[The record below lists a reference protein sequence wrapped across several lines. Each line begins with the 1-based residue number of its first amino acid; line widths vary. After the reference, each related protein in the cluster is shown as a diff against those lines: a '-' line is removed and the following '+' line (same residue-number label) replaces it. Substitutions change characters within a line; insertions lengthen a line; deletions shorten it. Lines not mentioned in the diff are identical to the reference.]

1 MIVFQRINSKED
13 KHHRKTTV
21 QQKRKVCYSYL
32 KIHIDF
38 NCLCIYCA
46 KYKLC
51 SEFVS
56 LLVLSSLLFF
66 SVSFVCVCFFKEY
79 RYLRGTVYILM
90 PFFSWRHESY
100 LEDMYQEFGVIN
112 AVSYFVIMWG
122 FLSKQILPNTW
133 RDMRNKDPASLLI
146 SFFNIAY
153 FTILPGTR
161 APHSWIMW
169 KFKRASTWKW

>member
-1 MIVFQRINSKED
+1 MNILCQ
-13 KHHRKTTV
+13 
-21 QQKRKVCYSYL
+21 
-32 KIHIDF
+32 IHCVV
-38 NCLCIYCA
+38 N
-46 KYKLC
+46 
-51 SEFVS
+51 
-56 LLVLSSLLFF
+56 LLVYWYFPAYYFSRFLLC
-66 SVSFVCVCFFKEY
+66 VCVCVCFFKEY

-122 FLSKQILPNTW
+122 FLSEQILPNTS
-133 RDMRNKDPASLLI
+133 RDTRNKDPASLLI

-153 FTILPGTR
+153 FTILPGTG

>member
-1 MIVFQRINSKED
+1 MCFKES
-13 KHHRKTTV
+13 T
-21 QQKRKVCYSYL
+21 QKRTNIIERLQSSRKERYATATWKFTLTLTVCVYTVP
-32 KIHIDF
+32 
-38 NCLCIYCA
+38 NT
-46 KYKLC
+46 LC

-66 SVSFVCVCFFKEY
+66 SFSFVCVCFFKEY

-133 RDMRNKDPASLLI
+133 RDMRNKDPTSLLI

-153 FTILPGTR
+153 FTILPGTG

>member
-66 SVSFVCVCFFKEY
+66 SVSFVCVFFF
-79 RYLRGTVYILM
+79 ILGIQVLTWDCLYTNAL
-90 PFFSWRHESY
+90 FFLKAWV
-100 LEDMYQEFGVIN
+100 LFGGY
-112 AVSYFVIMWG
+112 VSGIWSHQCCKLLHYNVR
-122 FLSKQILPNTW
+122 FLKQAEPNTW
-133 RDMRNKDPASLLI
+133 RETRNKDPASPLI

-153 FTILPGTR
+153 FTILPGTG